1 MIAEETLPP
10 LYAAWLRSVTGGLI
24 PAETKATCDHC
35 AMLAPPEKSSGA
47 IYFDPATKCCAF
59 QPHLPNFVAGQILG
73 DADPAIAKGRETLE
87 QRISRR
93 AVITPGWAGP
103 GAVFSLIYRNTPNVF
118 GRAPELRCDFL
129 SSNGE
134 CGVWRHRPGVCA
146 TWHCKHVRGEVGA
159 RFWKLADRLLRQV
172 EHELS
177 LWCLAEL
184 KTGTAEVDDMESGVP
199 HVSELG
205 GEIDLAKYRE
215 LWGDWE
221 GREIDFYRAC
231 AQLVNPLTWERVEQ
245 VCGPRV
251 RILAGLLRDAYL
263 HLTSEA
269 IPERLQLC
277 EFRISG
283 VEGDGFRVVAYSP
296 YDPLIMPERLA
307 RALHYFDGR
316 FTEEA
321 LEAISREQG
330 LQVDLS
336 LVRRMVDFGLLQAC
350 SRRGGSSLLEI
361 G

>member
-1 MIAEETLPP
+1 
-10 LYAAWLRSVTGGLI
+10 
-24 PAETKATCDHC
+24 
-35 AMLAPPEKSSGA
+35 
-47 IYFDPATKCCAF
+47 
-59 QPHLPNFVAGQILG
+59 
-73 DADPAIAKGRETLE
+73 
-87 QRISRR
+87 
-93 AVITPGWAGP
+93 
-103 GAVFSLIYRNTPNVF
+103 
-118 GRAPELRCDFL
+118 
-129 SSNGE
+129 
-134 CGVWRHRPGVCA
+134 
-146 TWHCKHVRGEVGA
+146 
-159 RFWKLADRLLRQV
+159 
-172 EHELS
+172 
-177 LWCLAEL
+177 
-184 KTGTAEVDDMESGVP
+184 MESGVP

-350 SRRGGSSLLEI
+350 AEKNVLPVLR
-361 G
+361 